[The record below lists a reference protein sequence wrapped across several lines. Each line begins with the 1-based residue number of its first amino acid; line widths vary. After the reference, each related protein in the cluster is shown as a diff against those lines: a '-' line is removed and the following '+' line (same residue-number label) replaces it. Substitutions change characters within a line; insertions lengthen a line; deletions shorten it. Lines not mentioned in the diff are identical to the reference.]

1 MNRSFEEAKAY
12 YDKEVSLEE
21 RRDISKNISME
32 AIRTYILTQGLFD
45 KSRSE
50 CLIALNNVYKAF
62 KHTPKQRQKVEIVL
76 FNEALQKVIDA
87 HPDWEFEGYIL
98 TDNSQNKKA

>member
-1 MNRSFEEAKAY
+1 MFCRGGIGGPAVRTRSWRPG
-12 YDKEVSLEE
+12 V
-21 RRDISKNISME
+21 
-32 AIRTYILTQGLFD
+32 FD

-76 FNEALQKVIDA
+76 YNEALQKVIDA
-87 HPDWEFEGYIL
+87 HKDWELEGYIL
-98 TDNSQNKKA
+98 TDNSESKKN